1 MHIGLGLSE
10 LSLQVQQPD
19 PALDY
24 LTGLAPDA
32 ALSDRVPVASEARAW
47 VADVCGLARRVLVF
61 DYAATTAE
69 LAERGQAS
77 WLRTYAAHTRGHDPL
92 DQIGQRDITHDVPT
106 DQLPTPYLQQT
117 QADWLGTNGMGD
129 RVEAAR
135 QVWTER
141 AHIGDLQAI
150 AARSAIGEAEALTD
164 PDGLG
169 AFLVLEWHAEPD
181 ATRA

>member
-1 MHIGLGLSE
+1 
-10 LSLQVQQPD
+10 
-19 PALDY
+19 
-24 LTGLAPDA
+24 
-32 ALSDRVPVASEARAW
+32 
-47 VADVCGLARRVLVF
+47 
-61 DYAATTAE
+61 
-69 LAERGQAS
+69 
-77 WLRTYAAHTRGHDPL
+77 
-92 DQIGQRDITHDVPT
+92 
-106 DQLPTPYLQQT
+106 
-117 QADWLGTNGMGD
+117 MGD

-164 PDGLG
+164 RDGLG